1 LLKAFVVVALIAAF
15 VLFASMV
22 GMIVYSS
29 EEFSR
34 DDQKQ
39 PAIAEHS
46 NAENGNAPTNENAAQ
61 HATESKKKREWYR
74 IFTDHVTDWLLVLFN
89 GLLVAATIALFVSG
103 ERNVDVARRAAN
115 AAINQAKA
123 AGDANVAA
131 TKALQQSQ
139 RPWVVVDSIRLI
151 KPIFEVNGRYEIF
164 FNLCLKNTGNS
175 VATDVFPVMRI
186 EENLVAT
193 LESNWNKT
201 DDDLRQKK
209 EFIVKPSKWPL
220 GIVLA
225 PGQSIPQPF
234 GFGGPHQS
242 PGYPS
247 TEKVRAGTFYLLG
260 LIEYK
265 DQFGITHK
273 TRFAFNPRG
282 DSVNPWDGDTF
293 VVSGGMQEA
302 D

>member
-1 LLKAFVVVALIAAF
+1 MAVSVGIFGAFLLMAVIFGFFLWQTLFV
-15 VLFASMV
+15 
-22 GMIVYSS
+22 S
-29 EEFSR
+29 EEYGGREEQGKPAYSEQHTGHENTGGAGSPLSAGKSAT
-34 DDQKQ
+34 DE
-39 PAIAEHS
+39 AIAEYTKWL
-46 NAENGNAPTNENAAQ
+46 A
-61 HATESKKKREWYR
+61 
-74 IFTDHVTDWLLVLFN
+74 IFTMFLVLATL
-89 GLLVAATIALFVSG
+89 GLFISG
-103 ERNVDVARRAAN
+103 ERNVDVARKTAN
-115 AAINQAKA
+115 AAISQAKA

-139 RPWVVVDSIRLI
+139 RPWVVAEAIRLI
-151 KPIFEVNGRYEIF
+151 KPISEVDGRYEIF
-164 FNLCLKNTGNS
+164 FNLYLKNTGNS

-201 DDDLRQKK
+201 DADLRDKK

-234 GFGGPHQS
+234 GFGGPIKS

-247 TEKVRAGTFYLLG
+247 TEKVRTGTFYLIG